1 MLALLASLA
10 LAGPADRAL
19 SFAEVPPERA
29 VPAAHRA
36 ARMASQLPRRPT
48 QRALPRG
55 LAWVSVGRLGVWDA
69 PVHQAATT
77 VLTDATVPE
86 LVRERAAWAVG
97 ELGRERSREDAALAW
112 TLLHEA
118 MQLPAGPALAAQLVE
133 AAAKV
138 FPAHSHD
145 HDERLAATRALNALA
160 AAQTEALPG
169 TYYVLL
175 DRVMTL
181 DVAVQLVEERVAAA
195 RASPTEAHLA
205 EATSAVLL
213 VVRWLSRQRSVIL
226 ASMSTSK
233 TATETAFSTLL
244 GALQLDDRRLTLVLL
259 WTLGEVAGEPAFS
272 SAVGPG
278 LAALAPS
285 EDPVVRLLHG
295 WALYRLRSDLDAR
308 AALRAGLLG
317 RETDPLVYR
326 NLAALRRDPR
336 ELDPLQKLLGIEPP
350 EEGP

>member
-1 MLALLASLA
+1 MLVLLASLA

-19 SFAEVPPERA
+19 VLAEVPPERA
-29 VPAAHRA
+29 VSAAHRA
-36 ARMASQLPRRPT
+36 ARMGSRLPRRPS
-48 QRALPRG
+48 QRALARG

-69 PVHQAATT
+69 PVQRAATT
-77 VLTDATVPE
+77 VLSDPSVPD
-86 LVRERAAWAVG
+86 LVRERTAWAVG
-97 ELGRERSREDAALAW
+97 ELGRDRSREDAALAW
-112 TLLHEA
+112 SLLEQA
-118 MQLPAGPALAAQLVE
+118 MQGPASPALAAQLVE
-133 AAAKV
+133 AFAKV

-145 HDERLAATRALNALA
+145 HEERLSATRALNALA
-160 AAQTEALPG
+160 AAQSTALPG
-169 TYYVLL
+169 TYDVLL
-175 DRVMTL
+175 DRVMTIE
-181 DVAVQLVEERVAAA
+181 VAVQLVEERVAAA
-195 RASPTEAHLA
+195 RTSPTEAHLA
-205 EATSAVLL
+205 EATGAVLL

-233 TATETAFSTLL
+233 TAAETAFSTLL
-244 GALQLDDRRLTLVLL
+244 GALELDDRRLTLVLL

-272 SAVGPG
+272 GAVGPG

-326 NLAALRRDPR
+326 SLAALRRDPR

-350 EEGP
+350 GATQ